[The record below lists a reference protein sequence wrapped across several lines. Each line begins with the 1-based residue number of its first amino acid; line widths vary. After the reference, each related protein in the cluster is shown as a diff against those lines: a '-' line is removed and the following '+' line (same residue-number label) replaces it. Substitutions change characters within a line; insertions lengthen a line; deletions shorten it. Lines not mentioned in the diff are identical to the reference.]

1 MAKSE
6 AEHEEDEEDRQR
18 LADRVLG
25 KLEDA
30 VYWGIALVLIIGSVA
45 LLIAQFNT
53 MLAAARHAPVKTV
66 MLEILDGLLL
76 IFIFVEL
83 LYAVRACLRSHE
95 IVAEPF
101 LIVGIL
107 AGIKEIVVL
116 SVEAATLLE
125 KGPAFSRA
133 VVEIGVLA
141 GVVLALALAAFVLR
155 ERRRDTAGRGGAG
168 RGGRDATATVVL
180 NRPTWYSVRPLASRG
195 LCMPSYITWS
205 ATRGSGWSYP
215 PRC

>member
-6 AEHEEDEEDRQR
+6 SEHEEDEEDRQR

-25 KLEDA
+25 MLEDA

-53 MLAAARHAPVKTV
+53 MLRLRDAPAKTV

-155 ERRRDTAGRGGAG
+155 ERRRDTEDAGSGPAEEE
-168 RGGRDATATVVL
+168 ATGQIL
-180 NRPTWYSVRPLASRG
+180 SSVRRRVLAY
-195 LCMPSYITWS
+195 PSYVCHHI
-205 ATRGSGWSYP
+205 
-215 PRC
+215 

>member
-1 MAKSE
+1 MSEKSE
-6 AEHEEDEEDRQR
+6 SEGDEERQR

-25 KLEDA
+25 RLEDA
-30 VYWGIALVLIIGSVA
+30 VYWGIAVVLIVGSVA
-45 LLIAQFNT
+45 LLLAQFNT
-53 MLAAARHAPVKTV
+53 MLTLRSAPTKTV
-66 MLEILDGLLL
+66 MLEVLDGLLL

-155 ERRRDTAGRGGAG
+155 ERRRDTADPGESA
-168 RGGRDATATVVL
+168 DDDD
-180 NRPTWYSVRPLASRG
+180 SEDVRVTS
-195 LCMPSYITWS
+195 
-205 ATRGSGWSYP
+205 
-215 PRC
+215 

>member
-1 MAKSE
+1 MPKKTE
-6 AEHEEDEEDRQR
+6 TEQEENEEDRQR

-25 KLEDA
+25 RLEDG
-30 VYWGIALVLIIGSVA
+30 VYWGIALVLIIGSIA
-45 LLIAQFNT
+45 LLVAQFNT
-53 MLAAARHAPVKTV
+53 MLRLRDAAAKNV

-116 SVEAATLLE
+116 SVEAATLLKE
-125 KGPAFSRA
+125 GPQFSRA

-155 ERRRDTAGRGGAG
+155 ERRRDTDDVGEQAAEEDEPDRE
-168 RGGRDATATVVL
+168 
-180 NRPTWYSVRPLASRG
+180 S
-195 LCMPSYITWS
+195 
-205 ATRGSGWSYP
+205 
-215 PRC
+215 

>member
-6 AEHEEDEEDRQR
+6 SEHEEDEEDRQR

-25 KLEDA
+25 KLEDG

-45 LLIAQFNT
+45 LLISQFNT
-53 MLAAARHAPVKTV
+53 MLRLRDAAAKTV

-141 GVVLALALAAFVLR
+141 GVVLALALSAFVLR
-155 ERRRDTAGRGGAG
+155 ERRRDTEDAGERAG
-168 RGGRDATATVVL
+168 EDEEEPAK
-180 NRPTWYSVRPLASRG
+180 S
-195 LCMPSYITWS
+195 
-205 ATRGSGWSYP
+205 
-215 PRC
+215 

>member
-1 MAKSE
+1 MAKSD
-6 AEHEEDEEDRQR
+6 AEQEEDEEDRQR

-25 KLEDA
+25 RLEDA
-30 VYWGIALVLIIGSVA
+30 VYWGIALVLVAGSIA
-45 LLIAQFNT
+45 LLISQFNT
-53 MLAAARHAPVKTV
+53 MLRLRSSPAKTV

-141 GVVLALALAAFVLR
+141 GVVLALALSAFVLR
-155 ERRRDTAGRGGAG
+155 ERRRDTEDVGEEI
-168 RGGRDATATVVL
+168 DEEESSKVL
-180 NRPTWYSVRPLASRG
+180 IARTLD
-195 LCMPSYITWS
+195 
-205 ATRGSGWSYP
+205 
-215 PRC
+215 

>member
-1 MAKSE
+1 MPNESRESKESSKSMG
-6 AEHEEDEEDRQR
+6 EDEVERQR

-25 KLEDA
+25 AVEDA
-30 VYWGIALVLIIGSVA
+30 IYWAVAA
-45 LLIAQFNT
+45 LLLVGSCALLVSQFNT
-53 MLAAARHAPVKTV
+53 MLRLRSTPTSTL
-66 MLEILDGLLL
+66 MLEVLDGLLL

-125 KGPAFSRA
+125 KGPEFSRA
-133 VVEIGVLA
+133 IVEIGVLG
-141 GVVLALALAAFVLR
+141 GVVLVLALAAFVLR
-155 ERRRDTAGRGGAG
+155 ARRRDEGESTEA
-168 RGGRDATATVVL
+168 
-180 NRPTWYSVRPLASRG
+180 
-195 LCMPSYITWS
+195 
-205 ATRGSGWSYP
+205 
-215 PRC
+215 